1 MKWLLQIKPML
12 NCMPVLKNSI
22 PCSFMFIL
30 VMINDLLSK
39 ASHGRILA
47 DSQSRS
53 LLFLMVVELRQ
64 CFQKV
69 NF

>member
-1 MKWLLQIKPML
+1 ML

-39 ASHGRILA
+39 ASHWEDISRFSIQEFVVSY
-47 DSQSRS
+47 DS
-53 LLFLMVVELRQ
+53 
-64 CFQKV
+64 
-69 NF
+69 